1 MVVNQKSVTDEV
13 HKIRYVKDL
22 AINGTSI
29 LIIHQSSGTIID
41 EKINSFES
49 AKCEGKPY

>member
-41 EKINSFES
+41 EKID
-49 AKCEGKPY
+49 P